1 MLQAAVTVAT
11 AAGPSPLRDHVTGAR
26 GSGVLVDFVVVSVRP
41 DRVRESPEARDG
53 HRPVADAGAAELGPF
68 VPGGLS
74 GLLACYRASGKAGE
88 ETEVPADLGTGLV
101 RLILL
106 GIGDRSDP
114 AMRRAGSALGRR
126 VAGGRTA
133 VAAVPRDASPEE
145 VQAFAEGVLL
155 GSYRYTTDPADSAD
169 VRRGTVRLLISEP
182 CDLAGLSAAADR
194 AATVAGAVAL
204 ARDLV
209 NTPSARKSP
218 HWLAER
224 AIWLADRGGLQVRV
238 RRGDELAAAGFGGIA
253 AVGSGSANPPCLI
266 QLSYSPDGWDTHVA
280 LVGKGIT
287 FDSGGLSLKPNDSM
301 KTMKTDMA
309 GGAAVMA
316 ALSVLGAL
324 GVRARVTGLVA
335 AAENMPSGSAMRP
348 GDVITHFGGKTVE
361 VLNTDAE
368 GRLVLADALAYADQT
383 LDPDAMVDIAT
394 LTGAARSA
402 LGTTVG
408 AMFTDDGAMA
418 AALAAAGEASGER
431 LWRLPLACDYRDAL
445 DSKVADLA
453 NMGGR
458 GYGRPGAI
466 LAALFLREFSGGR
479 SWAHLDIAGPA
490 RSATDE
496 GETSKGGTGFGVRVL
511 LRWLAG
517 L

>member
-1 MLQAAVTVAT
+1 MWAWRVHAPPNRKGMQDGGDEAADRRRSARSDQGGSRHRHACPARGWRASGSRTFGRRGEPTGRCAEIRRRRRLSRVLQAAVTVAT

-88 ETEVPADLGTGLV
+88 ETEVPADLGT
-101 RLILL
+101 
-106 GIGDRSDP
+106 
-114 AMRRAGSALGRR
+114 ALGRR

-155 GSYRYTTDPADSAD
+155 GSYRYTTDAADSAD

-253 AVGSGSANPPCLI
+253 AV
-266 QLSYSPDGWDTHVA
+266 
-280 LVGKGIT
+280 
-287 FDSGGLSLKPNDSM
+287 
-301 KTMKTDMA
+301 
-309 GGAAVMA
+309 
-316 ALSVLGAL
+316 
-324 GVRARVTGLVA
+324 
-335 AAENMPSGSAMRP
+335 
-348 GDVITHFGGKTVE
+348 
-361 VLNTDAE
+361 
-368 GRLVLADALAYADQT
+368 
-383 LDPDAMVDIAT
+383 
-394 LTGAARSA
+394 
-402 LGTTVG
+402 
-408 AMFTDDGAMA
+408 
-418 AALAAAGEASGER
+418 
-431 LWRLPLACDYRDAL
+431 
-445 DSKVADLA
+445 
-453 NMGGR
+453 
-458 GYGRPGAI
+458 
-466 LAALFLREFSGGR
+466 
-479 SWAHLDIAGPA
+479 
-490 RSATDE
+490 
-496 GETSKGGTGFGVRVL
+496 
-511 LRWLAG
+511 
-517 L
+517 